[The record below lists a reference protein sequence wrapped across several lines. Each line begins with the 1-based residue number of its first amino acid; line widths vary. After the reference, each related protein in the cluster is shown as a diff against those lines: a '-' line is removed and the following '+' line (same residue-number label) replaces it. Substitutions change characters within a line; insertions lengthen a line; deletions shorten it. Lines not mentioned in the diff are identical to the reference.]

1 MNETIAI
8 VVVDEVDVLVLVDV
22 VVDDADVVS
31 SAGGDDAA
39 EVGKDPWSPPASS
52 SSLSVDAING
62 QTAIIEPGP
71 RQTGQVRLRCLLFVI
86 WYRSQHWLWNVWRH
100 RRRATRSP
108 SANATMQ
115 IGQSLSSPS

>member
-52 SSLSVDAING
+52 SSLSVDAMNG

-71 RQTGQVRLRCLLFVI
+71 RQTGQVKLPELPLAI
-86 WYRSQHWLWNVWRH
+86 WHRSQHWLWNMWRH
-100 RRRATRSP
+100 RNRTTRSP
-108 SANATMQ
+108 WMNAVAQM
-115 IGQSLSSPS
+115 GLSLSSPS